1 MLFVSSHSWTHWY
14 HLGLSLNDL
23 KLRTIT
29 ETMLSQFLLRYEMST
44 SCLKDQLI
52 PKSPVPSTKGTI
64 VPIATMIISKVTV
77 IRGDG
82 FRNGSDIGET
92 EQVCFNLL
100 I

>member
-23 KLRTIT
+23 SLRTIT

-64 VPIATMIISKVTV
+64 VPIATLLQSYAVTDLEMAAISVKQSRSVLTY
-77 IRGDG
+77 
-82 FRNGSDIGET
+82 
-92 EQVCFNLL
+92 
-100 I
+100 